1 VGIWKRSREKQPLPP
16 VPAEPRGPEPRPA
29 FLAPGGA
36 LRAALGPDDSITGKL
51 SFSAPTRIDGTLR
64 GEVRS
69 TDLIVVGETALV
81 DGPIRATS
89 LVVLGRV
96 RGDVL
101 GAERIEIGPRGVLR
115 GAIETQ
121 DLIVREGGRLDGPC
135 RVAPQPRATVHPL
148 RPRGDEPAAKRAP
161 HAL

>member
-1 VGIWKRSREKQPLPP
+1 MGLWKRSRGKQPPP
-16 VPAEPRGPEPRPA
+16 SPPAPVRSNESEPRPA
-29 FLAPGGA
+29 FLGPGGA

-69 TDLIVVGETALV
+69 TDLIVVGETASV

-115 GAIETQ
+115 GKIETQ

-135 RVAPQPRATVHPL
+135 RVAPQPRATVRPL
-148 RPRGDEPAAKRAP
+148 RPRSDESAAP
-161 HAL
+161 QTL